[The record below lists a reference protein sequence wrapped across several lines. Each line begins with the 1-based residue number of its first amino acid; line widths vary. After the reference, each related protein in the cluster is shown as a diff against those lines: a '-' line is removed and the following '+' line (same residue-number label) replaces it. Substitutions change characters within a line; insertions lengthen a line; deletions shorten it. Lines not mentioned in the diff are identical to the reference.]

1 MGVVAAAALGTPA
14 AIAAP
19 SLVSDALAPF
29 ADPHGIAISP
39 DDSAVVLS
47 RGDSVGELSAIS
59 PSTLAA
65 GTPFAVGGNPYY
77 SVFDAAGSALFVAN
91 YADDTVSVVVAGSV
105 VGAPIAV
112 GSDPS
117 RILRAGTGR
126 IVTMNRGAGGAPG
139 VSVIDAAS
147 RSLVRT
153 VTTGTTG
160 NQLTSLAA
168 TTTTSTV
175 WVTSAYESP
184 SYLKAVQI
192 ETGVSTDITPTLAG
206 GQTAHSVV
214 VSNDGSVLGLITEG
228 VDELILLN
236 AATGAVRHRIALG
249 TTVAQAVVFSPD
261 GSTVHL
267 LSEDDTTRLVRV
279 RSYAVAS
286 AALLRTITLPDD
298 EYLVN
303 AATEEWFSVLPDGS
317 RVIFATENTTDSST
331 RIYFADVRTG
341 GLAHVEIPSFGSHFG
356 TLALTHQGDRL
367 YASNYQSIGRFAV
380 VRTASA
386 PGVPTT
392 VGATAGDAS
401 AAVTWSAPSDDGGA
415 AVTGYTATAAPG
427 GASCAWTTGELG
439 CTIRGLANDT
449 GYAITVTATTLG
461 GTSSASS
468 SATVTPRGVASASSS
483 ATVTPPGVAGAPT
496 GVTARAGLLR
506 AVITW
511 KAPAVDGGSAIT
523 AYTVTASPGG
533 ARCTTTGALTC
544 RVTGLLNTKAY
555 TFVVTATT
563 SAGTGSASTAT
574 GAVRPYKTLRMR
586 KPTVSGTR
594 IRSVITSP
602 SAATITQTG
611 TLKRTV
617 CSTRSTVKAKATAT
631 LTCRL
636 NGTVRTALKRAPQTI
651 TVVTTL
657 RSRQGATFAATHR
670 LRVPATR

>member
-1 MGVVAAAALGTPA
+1 MKVRVVFVALGVVAVAALGTPA

-39 DDSAVVLS
+39 DDSAVALS

-59 PSTLAA
+59 PSTLTA
-65 GTPFAVGGNPYY
+65 GTPIAVGGSPFY

-112 GSDPS
+112 GSDPY
-117 RILRAGTGR
+117 RIVRAGTGR
-126 IVTMNRGAGGAPG
+126 IVTMNQGAGGAPG
-139 VSVIDAAS
+139 VSVIDASS

-175 WVTSAYESP
+175 WVTSATASP

-192 ETGVSTDITPTLAG
+192 ETGATTDITPPLAD
-206 GQTAHSVV
+206 GQTARTVV
-214 VSNDGSVLGLITEG
+214 VSNDGSVLGLITRG
-228 VDELILLN
+228 VNELMLLN
-236 AATGAVRHRIALG
+236 AATGAVLHRIALG
-249 TTVAQAVVFSPD
+249 TAVAQAVVFSPD
-261 GSTVHL
+261 GSTAHL
-267 LSEDDTTRLVRV
+267 LSEDATTRLVRV
-279 RSYAVAS
+279 RSYAVATGT
-286 AALLRTITLPDD
+286 LLRTITLPDD
-298 EYLVN
+298 EYIVD
-303 AATEEWFSVLPDGS
+303 ASPEEWFSVLPDGS
-317 RVIFATENTTDSST
+317 RVIFATENSTESST

-341 GLAHVEIPSFGSHFG
+341 GLAHVEIPSFGGHFG

-367 YASNYQSIGRFAV
+367 YASNYRSTGRFAV
-380 VRTASA
+380 LRTASA

-439 CTIRGLANDT
+439 CTIRGLANGT
-449 GYAITVTATTLG
+449 GYAISVTATTLG
-461 GTSSASS
+461 GTSGASS
-468 SATVTPRGVASASSS
+468 SATVTPRGVA
-483 ATVTPPGVAGAPT
+483 GVPT
-496 GVTARAGLLR
+496 GVTASAGLLR
-506 AVITW
+506 AVIAW

-544 RVTGLLNTKAY
+544 AVTGLLNTKAY
-555 TFVVTATT
+555 TFVVKAET
-563 SAGTGSASTAT
+563 SAGSGPASAAT
-574 GAVRPYKTLRMR
+574 GAVRPYKTLSMR
-586 KPTVSGTR
+586 RPTVSGTR
-594 IRSVITSP
+594 IRSTITSP

-611 TLKRTV
+611 TLKGTV
-617 CSTRSTVKAKATAT
+617 CSTRSAVKAKATAT